1 MGRSLQA
8 LITGSTRGIGFS
20 IARKLVLS
28 GYKVILNYVHDEKRA
43 KKASSE
49 LRKLSSN
56 VSVIRADVTDEEEVR
71 RLIKAADP
79 VGLLVNNLGDFL
91 FKPLLETKKVEWDSI
106 IASNLTS
113 AFLCCREAIPSMRA
127 RKSGLI
133 INIASMNA
141 GIVRPTPNT
150 LPYAIA
156 NAGIIRLTK
165 TLAQT
170 EGRFG
175 IRVNAVCPGF
185 VESSD
190 HTPPDV
196 TRMIPLRR
204 LATADE
210 IAEAVLFLASDRAS
224 YITGAVLDVHGGA
237 LL

>member
-1 MGRSLQA
+1 MDRNLRA

-20 IARKLVLS
+20 IARRLALS
-28 GYKVILNYVHDEKRA
+28 GYEVILNYAHDEKRA

-49 LRKLSSN
+49 LRNLSSN
-56 VSVIRADVTDEEEVR
+56 VSVIRADVTDEGDLR
-71 RLIKAADP
+71 RLIEAAEP
-79 VGLLVNNLGDFL
+79 LSLLVNNVGDFL
-91 FKPLLETKKVEWDSI
+91 FKPLLETTKTEWDSI

-113 AFLCCREAIPSMRA
+113 AFLCCRGVIPSMRA
-127 RKSGLI
+127 RKSGRI

-156 NAGIIRLTK
+156 NAGIIMLTK

-185 VESSD
+185 VESSE

-196 TRMIPLRR
+196 ARTIPLRR
-204 LATADE
+204 LAMADE